1 MKRILVTGAYGQLGS
16 EISRISDQS
25 DIFTFLFTDID
36 TLDITDI
43 QAVDKYMKEEQP
55 DFVVNCAAYTAVDK
69 AEQDKETAWRLNGI
83 APGIIA
89 ESCSRFSIKLIH
101 ISTDYVFD
109 GTNYTPYTEED
120 PVRPQ
125 SIYGITK
132 LEGERICQSITDSI
146 IIRTS
151 WLYSSYGNNFVKTMI
166 RLARD
171 RDNLRVVFDQV
182 GTPTYARDLAR
193 AIIAILHSAEVDPNS
208 WKPGIYNYSNEGV
221 CSWYDFALAIHRFA
235 GIHCQVEPVESK
247 DFPTLAKRPHY
258 SVLNKSKIKTTF
270 HLLIPY
276 WMESLQECIQI
287 IKSE

>member
-1 MKRILVTGAYGQLGS
+1 MKRILVTGANGQLGS
-16 EISRISDQS
+16 EIRQISDQW

-43 QAVDKYMKEEQP
+43 QAVDKYMKEMQP

-69 AEQDKETAWRLNGI
+69 AEQDKEAAWRLNGI

-89 ESCSRFSIKLIH
+89 ESCSRFSVKLIH

-109 GTNYTPYTEED
+109 GTNCIPYTEED

-125 SIYGITK
+125 GIYGITK

-151 WLYSSYGNNFVKTMI
+151 WLYSSFGNNFVKTMI

-171 RDNLRVVFDQV
+171 KDKLGVVFDQV

-193 AIIAILHSAEVDPNS
+193 ALITILHPAAAEPES
-208 WKPGIYNYSNEGV
+208 WKPGIYHYSNEGV

-235 GIHCQVEPVESK
+235 GIHCLVEPIESK

-258 SVLNKSKIKTTF
+258 SVLNKSKIKMTF
-270 HLLIPY
+270 HIDIPH